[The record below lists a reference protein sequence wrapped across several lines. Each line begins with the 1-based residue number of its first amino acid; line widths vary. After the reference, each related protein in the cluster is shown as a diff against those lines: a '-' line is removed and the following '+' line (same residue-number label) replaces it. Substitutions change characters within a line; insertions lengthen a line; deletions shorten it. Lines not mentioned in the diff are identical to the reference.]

1 MRVAIVTDA
10 WEPQVNGVVRTL
22 AATCTELRALSHS
35 VEVIEPS
42 TFPTVP
48 CPTYAE
54 IRLALATPG
63 AVGRRLSAFAPDA
76 IHLATEGPLCL
87 AARVWCLR
95 EGLPFTTAFHT
106 SFPDYVAQRTGLS
119 PEWFWPYFR
128 WFHGAASA
136 VLASTPTIRAE
147 LAKAG
152 IPHTRHWGRG
162 VDHGLFRPEGPLH
175 PAFQGLP
182 RPILLNVGRVAVEKN
197 IEAFLKLDSTG
208 TKVIVGDG
216 PARPALERAYPEA
229 RFLGVFAGEALAAAY
244 RGADALV
251 FPSRT
256 DTFGLVMIEALSCG
270 TPVAAM
276 PVPGPLDVLNDE
288 VGCMDEDLSR
298 AVAGALGRDRAVCA
312 AYGASFGWRRSAC
325 QFLSALRLVD
335 RTGMPV
341 AA

>member
-22 AATCTELRALSHS
+22 GATCAELRALGHS

-42 TFPTVP
+42 AFPTVP

-119 PEWFWPYFR
+119 PGWFWPYFR
-128 WFHGAASA
+128 WFHGPASA

-162 VDHGLFRPEGPLH
+162 VDHGLFRPYGPAH
-175 PAFQGLP
+175 PAFDGLP

-197 IEAFLKLDSTG
+197 IEAFLKLDTAG

-216 PARPALERAYPEA
+216 PARPALERAYPVA
-229 RFLGVFAGEALAAAY
+229 RFLGVLAGEALAAAY
-244 RGADALV
+244 RGADALI

-256 DTFGLVMIEALSCG
+256 DTFGLVMIEAMSCG

-312 AYGASFGWRRSAC
+312 AYGAGFGWRRSAC

-335 RTGMPV
+335 RTGIPV